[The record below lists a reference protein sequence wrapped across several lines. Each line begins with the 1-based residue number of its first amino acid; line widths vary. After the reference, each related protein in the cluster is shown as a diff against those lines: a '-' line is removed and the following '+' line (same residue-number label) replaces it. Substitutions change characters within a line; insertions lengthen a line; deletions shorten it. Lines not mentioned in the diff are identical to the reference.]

1 MTRTGTLAAAFV
13 LFGGV
18 ALLLLALAL
27 APSASAPTTSRP
39 QASGPLAQVVV
50 GDQDQPNASD
60 QSNASYSDKELRSF
74 AEAAMEVKHIK
85 EVYIPQIVA
94 ATSEDEQ
101 QKLEE
106 AATKEMT
113 KAVEDRG
120 LKVGRYQEIL
130 AAALTQPELAH
141 KVGKYMSQPRA
152 WV

>member
-27 APSASAPTTSRP
+27 APSAPAPTTSRP
-39 QASGPLAQVVV
+39 QASGQIAQLV
-50 GDQDQPNASD
+50 GDQDQPSPSD
-60 QSNASYSDKELRSF
+60 KSKVSYSDAELRSF
-74 AEAAMEVKHIK
+74 AEAAMDVKHIK

-94 ATSEDEQ
+94 ASSEEEQ
-101 QKLEE
+101 QQLEE

-120 LKVGRYQEIL
+120 LKVDRYQEIL

-141 KVGKYMSQPRA
+141 RVGKYMSQPRA

>member
-1 MTRTGTLAAAFV
+1 MTRKGTLAAAFV

-27 APSASAPTTSRP
+27 GPSTSAPTTSRP
-39 QASGPLAQVVV
+39 QASGQLAQVA
-50 GDQDQPNASD
+50 GDEDQPNASNR
-60 QSNASYSDKELRSF
+60 SNPSYSDKELRSF

-94 ATSEDEQ
+94 AASEEEQ

-113 KAVEDRG
+113 KAVEARG

-141 KVGKYMSQPRA
+141 RVGKYMSQPRA